1 MIKFSSKRFAFL
13 AAVAA
18 AALTVSAQKANANPT
33 TVTVNEYGASSG
45 LSGVSSGQQA
55 DSVYSDGGPSAPD
68 ITTTAYFF
76 STLSTT
82 DVWGANGNG
91 WVDIENSLNQT
102 VEAVQFDNATVIAGV
117 AYETMYVYNLG
128 DLPPAADY
136 STADYVVVHET
147 NGVATYAPGTDQPGY
162 GYDAISGAPAPTS
175 DGSADQL
182 HFNFIVPDGAN
193 TLCLLGAALV
203 GLACVRRKFL
213 AC

>member
-76 STLSTT
+76 RHFQLLTSGVRMEMAGWTLRT
-82 DVWGANGNG
+82 
-91 WVDIENSLNQT
+91 
-102 VEAVQFDNATVIAGV
+102 
-117 AYETMYVYNLG
+117 
-128 DLPPAADY
+128 P
-136 STADYVVVHET
+136 
-147 NGVATYAPGTDQPGY
+147 
-162 GYDAISGAPAPTS
+162 
-175 DGSADQL
+175 
-182 HFNFIVPDGAN
+182 
-193 TLCLLGAALV
+193 
-203 GLACVRRKFL
+203 
-213 AC
+213 